1 MAPRASWKGF
11 LNLSLVSVPVR
22 AYSANNSGGQVRLN
36 QLHSNC
42 NSRINLK
49 TYCPVCGE
57 VSRDELV
64 KGYEYAKDQYVIIDL
79 DELEKLRAHDADKAI
94 RIDTF
99 IQASQID
106 PIFLSD
112 TTYYLLPDGA
122 AGQKPYTLLK
132 QAMEQKQVC
141 CIAKVVL
148 HNREQLVIV
157 RPMEDLLT
165 MTVLR
170 YKTQIKDPAS
180 FRDEMAATEVSAEEL
195 TLAETLIDETT
206 ADEFDYSAYTDQ
218 YTERLTAL
226 IDAKVNGQEIVA
238 PPEVETPRVVNLMD
252 ALRASVAQAQESR
265 TPAASSSASR
275 RKKASGKGV
284 LAEQLAKPKKKAT
297 TRKKKTGS

>member
-1 MAPRASWKGF
+1 MALRASWKGF

-64 KGYEYAKDQYVIIDL
+64 KGYEYAKNQYVIIDL

-106 PIFLSD
+106 PIYLSD

-132 QAMEQKQVC
+132 EAMGQKQVC

-170 YKTQIKDPAS
+170 YKSQIKDPVS
-180 FRDEMAATEVSAEEL
+180 FRDELAETQVSAEERA
-195 TLAETLIDETT
+195 LAETLIDETMV
-206 ADEFDYSAYTDQ
+206 DEFDFSSYTDQ

-265 TPAASSSASR
+265 TPATSSTSR
-275 RKKASGKGV
+275 RKKVSSKGV
-284 LAEQLAKPKKKAT
+284 LAEQLAKPKKKAK
-297 TRKKKTGS
+297 RKKKTGS

>member
-1 MAPRASWKGF
+1 
-11 LNLSLVSVPVR
+11 
-22 AYSANNSGGQVRLN
+22 LN
-36 QLHSNC
+36 QLHSTC

-99 IQASQID
+99 IASSQID
-106 PIFLSD
+106 PIYLSD

-122 AGQKPYTLLK
+122 AGQKPYRLLK
-132 QAMEQKQVC
+132 EAMDRKQVC

-157 RPMEDLLT
+157 RAMEGLLT

-170 YKTQIKDPAS
+170 YKSQVKDPAA
-180 FRDEMAATEVSAEEL
+180 FRDELANTEVSAEER
-195 TLAETLIDETT
+195 TLAETLIDETMSG
-206 ADEFDYSAYTDQ
+206 EFDFSAYTDQ

-226 IDAKVNGQEIVA
+226 IDAKVSGQEIVA

-265 TPAASSSASR
+265 TPETSSTSR
-275 RKKASGKGV
+275 RKKASSKGV
-284 LAEQLAKPKKKAT
+284 LAEQLAKPKKKAAK
-297 TRKKKTGS
+297 RKKKTGS

>member
-94 RIDTF
+94 RIDAF
-99 IQASQID
+99 IQATEID
-106 PIFLSD
+106 PIYLSD

-122 AGQKPYTLLK
+122 AGQKPYSLLK
-132 QAMEQKQVC
+132 EAMGHKQVC
-141 CIAKVVL
+141 CVAKVVL
-148 HNREQLVIV
+148 HNREQLVMV
-157 RPMEDLLT
+157 RPMGDLLS

-170 YKTQIKDPAS
+170 YKNQIKDPVTFS
-180 FRDEMAATEVSAEEL
+180 DELSATEVSAEER
-195 TLAETLIDETT
+195 TLAETLIDETMSD
-206 ADEFDYSAYTDQ
+206 AFDFSSYTDQ

-265 TPAASSSASR
+265 TPAASTGGR
-275 RKKASGKGV
+275 KKKASSKGV
-284 LAEQLAKPKKKAT
+284 LAEQLAKPKKKAAK
-297 TRKKKTGS
+297 RKKKTGS